1 MLLRHMLSIIDV
13 SEVRLS
19 FHPFA
24 SMGRRSR
31 SCSPSSRQRMA
42 TQRWLA
48 KPGVRDSQN
57 AKACVRTARN
67 RANLKKKGIQS
78 HVDSPFDDEGMAAIG
93 SPPSDGEDI
102 VAIGSPPSHN
112 GYGQFNHDD
121 SVLSMDNDPSDSHDQ
136 FDHDDS
142 ILSMD
147 NDLPCSC
154 DVPTLQALEILVGQ
168 WQKDW
173 GSESTMWNEV
183 FDTEL
188 ACSRAKGE
196 WATTLFFDQV
206 AQRAMDGRMLLES
219 IRDVVH
225 THCSYCRERL
235 KYDAILLY
243 DLLVL
248 VLSEVKFFEVKLD
261 TVHH

>member
-1 MLLRHMLSIIDV
+1 
-13 SEVRLS
+13 
-19 FHPFA
+19 
-24 SMGRRSR
+24 
-31 SCSPSSRQRMA
+31 MA
-42 TQRWLA
+42 TQCWLA

-57 AKACVRTARN
+57 AKARVRTARN

-93 SPPSDGEDI
+93 SPPSDSEDI
-102 VAIGSPPSHN
+102 VAIGSPPSDGEDIVAISSPPSHN
-112 GYGQFNHDD
+112 SYGQFNHYD

-154 DVPTLQALEILVGQ
+154 DAPTLQALEILVGQ

-173 GSESTMWNEV
+173 GSESTTWNEV

-196 WATTLFFDQV
+196 RATTLFFDQV

-261 TVHH
+261 TKPFGYPSECNG